1 MNRLL
6 IIAGAACAAFL
17 AAGCGSTPASAPSGT
32 ATTPTSAPTVAAT
45 IAATPAPAD
54 PLVAWCHLSLG
65 EAKAAALAAMPSPS
79 GNQAAP
85 YTYLLGPGE
94 TETEWDISGDILLA
108 TFSSAAA
115 VTDLQAYPGHIG
127 SAGATNLSCA
137 AFRPS

>member
-17 AAGCGSTPASAPSGT
+17 AAGCGSTSASAPSG
-32 ATTPTSAPTVAAT
+32 AAATPTSAPTVAPT

-65 EAKAAALAAMPSPS
+65 EAKAAALATMPAPS

-85 YTYLLGPGE
+85 YLSLLSPGE
-94 TETEWDISGDILLA
+94 SAVEWDVSGDILLA
-108 TFSSAAA
+108 TFSSSGM
-115 VTDLQAYPGHIG
+115 TSDLQAYPGHIG
-127 SAGATNLSCA
+127 TAGATNLSCA